1 MSTMC
6 WALFQGKKYRIGQ
19 KRCCPC
25 PHEAYILLDGDRKN
39 YIHVRGQWVEEK
51 KVKNILKKYIHIYSH
66 MYVCI

>member
-51 KVKNILKKYIHIYSH
+51 KR
-66 MYVCI
+66 